1 MPKSENQKLK
11 LFRLL
16 EILMKKTDE
25 EHGIDMA
32 EIISSL
38 SDYGISAERKSIYTD
53 LECLSELGFEVLK
66 MTETKP
72 TKYALVGR
80 YFENAELKMLVDAIE
95 AAKFIPAE
103 KCRGIVKKLEVF
115 AGTRG
120 ARDLSRKVY
129 VDDRAESKSVLYAV
143 DAIHAGIGESKVVTF
158 KYFNYN
164 IAKKKSYH
172 KDGKLYTVSP
182 LNLVW
187 NDENYYLIGYDE
199 EEKILKNFR
208 VDKME
213 SVRKTEISR
222 SEAALSLIVDPGVY
236 TRRVFGMYGGR
247 EELVTLECK
256 NSLAGVIIDRFGKT
270 PHLEEHGDCFSVRLR
285 ITVSPNFF
293 AWVSGFGADMKITAP
308 ADVKRNFVSHI
319 REIAENYEK
328 P

>member
-38 SDYGISAERKSIYTD
+38 EEYGIRAERKSIYTD
-53 LECLSELGFEVLK
+53 IECLSQLGFEVLK

-72 TKYALVGR
+72 PKYALVGR

-103 KCRGIVKKLEVF
+103 KCREIVKKLEVF
-115 AGTRG
+115 AGRRG
-120 ARDLSRKVY
+120 AHDLSRKVY
-129 VDDRAESKSVLYAV
+129 VDDRAESKTILYAI
-143 DAIHAGIGESKVVTF
+143 DAIHAAIADSTAVTF
-158 KYFNYN
+158 KYFKYN
-164 IAKKKSYH
+164 EEKKKEYH
-172 KDGKLYTVSP
+172 KGGKLYTVSP
-182 LNLVW
+182 LSLVW
-187 NDENYYLIGYDE
+187 NDENYYLIGFDE
-199 EEKILKNFR
+199 EEGILKNFR

-213 SVRKTEISR
+213 SVRKTEELR
-222 SEAALSLIVDPGVY
+222 SDAALSQSVDPGMY

-247 EELVTLECK
+247 EALVSLECK

-270 PHLEEHGDCFSVRLR
+270 PLFERRDESFLVRLR

-293 AWVSGFGADMKITAP
+293 AWVGGFGSDMKILAP
-308 ADVKRNFVSHI
+308 EDVREEFITHI
-319 REIAENYEK
+319 KKIAENYE
-328 P
+328 